1 MRNFMKVLVVMA
13 IALISYTATAQFGA
27 KGGLGASSL
36 LLKDNDD
43 NLTAEAG
50 NAGFSF
56 HFGGGYEIDFSDQL
70 SFEPALLLTQ
80 KKSSFDLNTLVT
92 FNLLYIEMPLNMKF
106 YFLDLGDSSRLYG
119 LGGGSLGFLMS
130 AKRDNDK
137 LNIGGKTNDNLKPLD
152 VGINFGA
159 GAQFFDALNVD
170 LSASI
175 GVTNLS
181 NDITNGLKNKNS
193 VVRLTVTYQ
202 FGE

>member
-1 MRNFMKVLVVMA
+1 MKKIMKVLVFMA
-13 IALISYTATAQFGA
+13 IGLMSFTATAQFGA
-27 KGGLGASSL
+27 KGGLGFSSL
-36 LLKDNDD
+36 LIKDNDD
-43 NLTAEAG
+43 NLTAEFG
-50 NAGFSF
+50 SAGFSF
-56 HFGGGYEIDFSDQL
+56 HVGAGYEIDFGDQL
-70 SFEPALLLTQ
+70 SFEPAVLLTQ

-92 FNLLYIEMPLNMKF
+92 FNFLYLEMPLQMKY
-106 YFLDLGDSSRLYG
+106 YFLDVGDSTRLYG
-119 LGGGSLGFLMS
+119 LGGSSLGFLLS

-137 LNIGGKTNDNLKPLD
+137 LNVGGNRNDELKLLD

-181 NDITNGLKNKNS
+181 NDVMNGLKNKNS

>member
-1 MRNFMKVLVVMA
+1 MKNFMRVLVVMA
-13 IALISYTATAQFGA
+13 IGLLSCNAAAQFGA
-27 KGGLGASSL
+27 KGGLGVSSL
-36 LLKDNDD
+36 IIKDNDD
-43 NLTAEAG
+43 NLTAEVG

-56 HFGGGYEIDFSDQL
+56 HFGGAYEIDFSDQL
-70 SFEPALLLTQ
+70 SFEPGLVLTQ

-92 FNLLYIEMPLNMKF
+92 FNFLYLETPLHLKF
-106 YFLDLGDSSRLYG
+106 YFLDVGDGIRLYG
-119 LGGGSLGFLMS
+119 LGGGSLGFLLS

-137 LNIGGKTNDNLKPLD
+137 LTIGNKTNDTLKPLD
-152 VGINFGA
+152 FGINFGA

-181 NDITNGLKNKNS
+181 NDVTNGLKNKNS

>member
-1 MRNFMKVLVVMA
+1 MKKNMKVLVFMA
-13 IALISYTATAQFGA
+13 IGLMSFTAVAQFGA
-27 KGGLGASSL
+27 KAGLGASSL
-36 LLKDNDD
+36 LIKDNDD
-43 NLTAEAG
+43 NLTADFG

-70 SFEPALLLTQ
+70 SFEPALLFTQ

-92 FNLLYIEMPLNMKF
+92 FNFLYIEMPLQMKY
-106 YFLDLGDSSRLYG
+106 YFLDLGGSTRLYG
-119 LGGGSLGFLMS
+119 LGGGSISFLVS

-137 LNIGGKTNDNLKPLD
+137 LNIGGNINDELKPLD

-181 NDITNGLKNKNS
+181 NDVTNGLKNKNS
-193 VVRLTVTYQ
+193 VIRLTVTYQ
-202 FGE
+202 LGE